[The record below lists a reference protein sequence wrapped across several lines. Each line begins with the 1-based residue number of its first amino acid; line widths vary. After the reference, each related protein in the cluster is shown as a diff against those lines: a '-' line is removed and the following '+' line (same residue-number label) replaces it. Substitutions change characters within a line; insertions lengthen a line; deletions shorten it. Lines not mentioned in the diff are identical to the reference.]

1 MSYTV
6 WIDRTR
12 RTRIRF
18 RPADDGWAWCRDH
31 QRAHWPTHRDACK
44 AAQAAPSSTSSNPS
58 STTASPAPQ
67 PAQRHITTVA
77 PPVAPAA
84 PTALLH
90 TAARPIQAKPLSA
103 KDAEAGLQRVRQL
116 LEQSMMPEVPPAP
129 YTPSPCPSA
138 LRRVVCRDLATRRDP
153 CGLSRVETHTR
164 EAGSVGDE
172 RVQASASAQLPGS
185 SPHDA
190 HG

>member
-58 STTASPAPQ
+58 STTASPAP
-67 PAQRHITTVA
+67 